1 MSKLIRLRDE
11 IKALEREGLVTMADG
26 KMVIVRGNE
35 AVVARRIMQTGPW
48 GALLL
53 WGKLDDAM
61 GKIL

>member
-11 IKALEREGLVTMADG
+11 IKALEREGLVTVADG
-26 KMVIVRGNE
+26 MMTIVRDE
-35 AVVARRIMQTGPW
+35 DAVKDRILQTGPW

-61 GKIL
+61 REIL